1 MCDSSIIEDEI
12 TLYSLAEE
20 KIETGEKLI
29 SALDEFKQ
37 ISGVNKIQKKITSEI
52 IYLQKVSK
60 HLCLVVKISG
70 EFDQIRVDLTGNS
83 IEKLENQ

>member
-1 MCDSSIIEDEI
+1 MCDSSASEDEI

-20 KIETGEKLI
+20 KIATGEKLI
-29 SALDEFKQ
+29 LTLDEFKQ

-60 HLCLVVKISG
+60 HLRFVL
-70 EFDQIRVDLTGNS
+70 QIFNKFQHIWFVFTGNS
-83 IEKLENQ
+83 IKKLENQ